1 VLLSS
6 LLQLPVLRLEQKLK
20 QELVMNPLLEIDMEI
35 EEEMVLGE
43 ENGEADEDEEA
54 EAEKEEEEIDWD
66 EILNDE
72 DNFEFRL
79 PRERRDEEIDRP
91 EPAPVTLMDHLFEQL
106 YLAPLSDEESKI
118 GEYILWCI
126 DDAGYL
132 ACDVE
137 HIVEDLDK
145 EPETVEKVLSVIQRF
160 DPVGIAARNLQEC
173 LLIQL
178 LDTEPGDELAI
189 RMIREC
195 FEDFANKRFEK
206 IARKMSITLEEVKR
220 IMEVVSKLNP
230 KPGER
235 YVSKGENYIT
245 PDIIIEKVD
254 GKFTV
259 HLNDWNVPRLRINES
274 YKRLLKDKKKVAKE
288 TRDYI
293 RQRLES
299 ARWLI
304 NSIYQRRST
313 ILRVMESIIDHQ
325 REFFENG
332 KEYLRPMILKDV
344 AEDVEL
350 DISTVSRVTSGKY
363 VQTEAGIFELK
374 YFFSERMET
383 TDGEDVSNKLIK
395 TGLRNII
402 EKEDSRKPFNDQ
414 KLSEL
419 LEEAGFLIARRT
431 VAKYREQM
439 RIPVGRLRRTI

>member
-1 VLLSS
+1 
-6 LLQLPVLRLEQKLK
+6 
-20 QELVMNPLLEIDMEI
+20 MNPLLEIDMEI